1 MKRVF
6 FGLMLA
12 LVLLQSCQQGGH
24 REDTLFTL
32 LSSAE
37 TGVTFENRL
46 KYDRDFNIY
55 TYRNFYNGGGVAVGD
70 INNDGLPD
78 LYFTANMGPNK
89 LYINKG
95 NLQFEDITEKAGV
108 AGTRAWSTGVSMADV
123 NGDGLQDIYV
133 CNSGNARG
141 DNKQN
146 ELFINQGDGTFREM
160 AEAYG
165 LADQGYS
172 THAVFFD
179 YDKDGDLDCYM
190 LNNSYQ
196 AIGSFN
202 LRKNERP
209 VRDAAGGDK
218 LYRNDGGRFTD
229 VSEQAGIYGSV
240 IGFGLG
246 VTVGDVNRDGWQ
258 DIYISN
264 DFFERDY
271 LYINQQDG
279 TFREVLEEQ
288 MRSISAASMGADMAD
303 INNDGWPDIFVTDM
317 LPEPEARIKTKTTF
331 ENWDRYQYGLSNG
344 YYHQFIR
351 NMLHLNNGD
360 GTFSEIGR
368 MAGVE
373 ATDWSWGALM
383 FDMDNDGLKDIFV
396 ANGIYQDLTDQ
407 DYLNFIADDEI
418 KRSFITEDGVDYQ
431 KLIDVIPSEAI
442 PNYAF
447 HNQGDLTFSNR
458 AVDWGLGMASF
469 SNGSAYADLDN
480 DGDLDLIVNNVN
492 MPSFVYRNNTE
503 RLHPER
509 RYLKIILEGSERN
522 MHAVG
527 SRVTVR
533 HGGKQWVLE
542 QMPMRGFQSTVD
554 HRPNFGLGNLAVVD
568 TLLVEWYDGRVTIR
582 TQVATNQALR
592 LSVAEAEHKPLVMVQ
607 EQPFAG
613 LFRELAAAQRIDYRH
628 QENEF
633 VDFDR
638 DRLLYHMYSTEGPG
652 MAIGDVNSDG
662 LDDVYLGGA
671 KDQAGALYI
680 QVAGGR
686 FKRLDQAVFEE
697 DRVSEDTDAVMVDI
711 DGDGDLDLYVASGGN
726 EFPGT
731 STALLD
737 RLYLN
742 DGRGRYSRSPSSL
755 PFGKFEPSSCVRV
768 ADINGDGY
776 PDLFVGTRL
785 RPFLY
790 GVPASSYILLNDGR
804 GGLRDVT
811 ASYAPGLKD
820 VGMVRDAVWADV
832 DGDGR
837 EDLLIVGDWMPV
849 RVFRH
854 RGDRLEE
861 DTTALAGA
869 YRGWWNVIKAGDF
882 NGDGRPDF
890 VLGNHGRN
898 SRFRAS
904 EEYPVEMY
912 INDFDQN
919 GTVEQLL
926 CRYNGVG
933 TYPVALR
940 HDLVMQ
946 IPSLKKNY
954 LKYVDYPG
962 QTMQDIFKP
971 AQLERAVR
979 LTAEY
984 LSSSV
989 MMNTGKGTFSMTALP
1004 WEAQLSP
1011 VYALAIADMDN
1022 DGHQDILLGGNLH
1035 RVKPE
1040 VGRYDADYGLW
1051 LRGDGRGG
1059 FRAYRSP
1066 ATGLRLQGEVRHLG
1080 LLEIQGQRHVMVARN
1095 NEAVQLFMLDAG
1107 GVVRQ
1112 EK

>member
-1 MKRVF
+1 MNRTIA
-6 FGLMLA
+6 GII
-12 LVLLQSCQQGGH
+12 LVIGLLQQSCH
-24 REDTLFTL
+24 RDGSGEDTLFTL
-32 LSSAE
+32 LPASE
-37 TGVTFENRL
+37 TGVAFENRL
-46 KYDRDFNIY
+46 TYDRDFNIY

-70 INNDGLPD
+70 INGDGLPD
-78 LYFTANMGPNK
+78 VYFSANMGPNK
-89 LYINKG
+89 LYLNKG
-95 NLQFEDITEKAGV
+95 NFTFEDITDKAGV

-123 NGDGLQDIYV
+123 NGDGLLDIYV

-146 ELFINQGDGTFREM
+146 ELFINQGDGTFREE

-229 VSEQAGIYGSV
+229 VSEAAGIYGSV

-246 VTVGDVNRDGWQ
+246 VTVGDVNRDGWP

-271 LYINQQDG
+271 LYINKQDG
-279 TFREVLEEQ
+279 TFDEVLEEQ

-317 LPEPEARIKTKTTF
+317 LPEPESRIKTKTTF

-447 HNQGDLTFSNR
+447 HNQGDLTFKNQS
-458 AVDWGLGMASF
+458 AAWGLSQPGF

-503 RLHPER
+503 RLYPER
-509 RYLKIILEGSERN
+509 RYLKVALEGAEGNRQ
-522 MHAVG
+522 AVG

-533 HGGKQWVLE
+533 HGGQQWVLE

-554 HRPNFGLGNLAVVD
+554 HRPNFGLGELTVVD

-592 LSVAEAEHKPLVMVQ
+592 LSVEDGKRLPPVVVEEAKPM
-607 EQPFAG
+607 FK
-613 LFRELAAAQRIDYRH
+613 ELDVKSRIDFRH

-638 DRLLYHMYSTEGPG
+638 DRLLYHMYSTEGP
-652 MAIGDVNSDG
+652 ALAVGDVNGDG

-671 KDQAGALYI
+671 KDQSGALYV
-680 QVAGGR
+680 QGVGGR
-686 FKRLDQAVFEE
+686 FSRLAQPIFEE
-697 DRVSEDTDAVMVDI
+697 DRVSEDTDAVFVDV

-737 RLYLN
+737 RLYHN
-742 DGRGRYSRSPSSL
+742 DGRGRFSRSPGML

-768 ADINGDGY
+768 TDLNGDGY

-790 GVPASSYILLNDGR
+790 GVPASSYLLMNDGR
-804 GGLRDVT
+804 GVFRDVT
-811 ASYAPGLKD
+811 AEYAPGLKD
-820 VGMVRDAVWADV
+820 VGMVRDAVWADI
-832 DGDGR
+832 DGDGT
-837 EDLLIVGDWMPV
+837 EDLTVVGDWMPV

-854 RGDRLEE
+854 RGGRLSE
-861 DTTALAGA
+861 DTAALDAA

-882 NGDGRPDF
+882 NGDGKPDF

-904 EEYPVEMY
+904 AARPVEMY
-912 INDFDQN
+912 INDFDRN
-919 GTVEQLL
+919 GTVEQIL
-926 CRYNGVG
+926 CRYNGEG

-946 IPSLKKNY
+946 IPSLKKDY
-954 LKYVDYPG
+954 LKYEDYKG
-962 QTMQDIFKP
+962 QTVQDIFS
-971 AQLERAVR
+971 AEQMARAVI
-979 LTAEY
+979 LKADY
-984 LSSSV
+984 LSSAV
-989 MMNTGKGTFSMTALP
+989 MMNRGDGTFKLASLP

-1011 VYALAIADMDN
+1011 VYALEVADI
-1022 DGHQDILLGGNLH
+1022 DGDKHMDILLGGNLH

-1059 FRAYRSP
+1059 FTAMRSP
-1066 ATGLRLQGEVRHLG
+1066 VSGFRLKGEVRRIALMG
-1080 LLEIQGQRHVMVARN
+1080 IGGRRHVMVARN
-1095 NEAVQLFMLDAG
+1095 DETLQLFALISG
-1107 GVVRQ
+1107 
-1112 EK
+1112 K